1 MVLMPLLMFL
11 PLLALPI
18 FWLLPLAE
26 ALPIYLCLVALS
38 AAMMWVMRKTMKMPS
53 RTGAEYL
60 VGREAKVVSRSGP
73 GYGTQYQVRVDGELW
88 SARSSDALAPGDS
101 VTVAEIKSNV
111 LIVERKSKSHSH
123 D

>member
-38 AAMMWVMRKTMKMPS
+38 VAMMWVMRKTMMMPS

-60 VGREAKVVSRSGP
+60 VGMEAKVVYRSGL
-73 GYGTQYQVRVDGELW
+73 GYGTQYLVRVDGELW
-88 SARSSDALAPGDS
+88 SARNSDLLEAGGS
-101 VTVAEIKSNV
+101 VIITAVKSNTLMV
-111 LIVERKSKSHSH
+111 KENHFSVK
-123 D
+123 